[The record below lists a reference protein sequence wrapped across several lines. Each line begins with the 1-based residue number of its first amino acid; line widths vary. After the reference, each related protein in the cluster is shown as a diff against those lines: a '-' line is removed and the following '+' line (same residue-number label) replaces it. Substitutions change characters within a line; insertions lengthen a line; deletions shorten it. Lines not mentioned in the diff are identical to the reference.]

1 MRRLLLPVA
10 LLAALVFATSA
21 SSATLFVIK
30 GKGWGHGVGLSQWGA
45 YGLARGYAVGHPYTW
60 QEIIAHYFHNTT
72 IGARSGPVSV
82 RLVASS
88 NSVTIGPAF
97 KVEAGSRSVQHAS
110 ASTVT
115 KTSTGRIKVSGIEG
129 TFASPATFSP
139 NGSVL
144 QLGAGRYRGNL
155 VVAAVGG
162 GVRVVNRLPVDAYVR
177 GVVTNESPA
186 GWGDVGAQAALEA
199 QAVAAR
205 SYALWTVAH
214 GGGKCGGF
222 LCPDTRDQVYRGYD
236 SETANGKAAVTATAG
251 KVALSAGSVAETFF
265 SSSSGGRTAASVDTW
280 GGNINYLEST
290 PDPADLNPSNP
301 NRSWRAVYTGKEF
314 GHKLGTPTP
323 NDGVVSS
330 RASGRVRAITVRGP
344 TWSQTVSGAA
354 PLQSPE
360 YWRSGSTL
368 GLKSGRFWLGV
379 QRITIDVHRSRCRLP
394 VHLSV
399 FGHGV
404 GTIKLE
410 QRRVTSTTWTEIALT
425 KVDATH
431 WKATRHPCVSIDYRI
446 RSSDAAGPR
455 VHVDVSPNIAFEAHQ
470 HAGGL
475 TGKVNPLLPG
485 QTVTVQKK
493 TSSGWKAVSTATIQA
508 DGSFK
513 AVFNV
518 TNGFYRAKVVP
529 PASTGL
535 VTGYSPRLKV
545 VTG

>member
-1 MRRLLLPVA
+1 MRRFLLPVA
-10 LLAALVFATSA
+10 LLAALAFAASA
-21 SSATLFVIK
+21 SSATLFVVK

-45 YGLARGYAVGHPYTW
+45 YGLARGYAVDHPHTW
-60 QEIIAHYFHNTT
+60 REIIAHYFHNTK
-72 IGARSGPVSV
+72 IGDRSGRVSV
-82 RLVASS
+82 RLVASG
-88 NSVTIGPAF
+88 NAVTIGPAF

-115 KTSTGRIKVSGIEG
+115 RTSTGRIKVSGIKR

-139 NGSVL
+139 TGSVL
-144 QLGAGRYRGNL
+144 ALGSRHYRGTL
-155 VVAAVGG
+155 KVAAVGG
-162 GVRVVNRLPVDAYVR
+162 GVRVVNRLPVDSYVR

-222 LCPDTRDQVYRGYD
+222 LCPDTSDQVYNGYD

-251 KVALSAGSVAETFF
+251 KTALSAGSVAETFF

-280 GGNINYLEST
+280 GGNLDYLEST
-290 PDPADLNPSNP
+290 ADPADLNPDNP
-301 NRSWRAVYTGKEF
+301 NRAWRVLLSPKEL
-314 GHKLGTPTP
+314 GHLLGTPRP
-323 NDGVVSS
+323 RDASVSS
-330 RASGRVRAITVRGP
+330 RVSGRANTMSVVGNSGSQVVSGGPEHFRAIMHT
-344 TWSQTVSGAA
+344 
-354 PLQSPE
+354 
-360 YWRSGSTL
+360 
-368 GLKSGRFWLGV
+368 KSSRFWVGV
-379 QRITIDVHRSRCRLP
+379 QALTTDVHSSRCKFP

-410 QRRVTSTTWTEIALT
+410 QRKATSSTWTEVALN

-431 WKATRHPCVSIDYRI
+431 WKVTRHPCVSMNYRV
-446 RSSDAAGPR
+446 RSGEAAGPM
-455 VHVDVSPNIAFEAHQ
+455 VHVDVSPNVAFDARQ
-470 HAGGL
+470 HANGL
-475 TGKVNPLLPG
+475 TGKVNPLLTG
-485 QTVTVQKK
+485 QTVTVQKN
-493 TSSGWKAVSTATIQA
+493 TSSGWKGVATATLQA

-529 PASTGL
+529 SASTGL
-535 VTGYSPRLKV
+535 VTGYSPKLKV
-545 VTG
+545 ALG

>member
-1 MRRLLLPVA
+1 MRRFLLPVA
-10 LLAALVFATSA
+10 LLAALAFAASA
-21 SSATLFVIK
+21 SSATLFVVK

-45 YGLARGYAVGHPYTW
+45 YGLARSYAVDHPYTW
-60 QEIIAHYFHNTT
+60 REIIAHYFHNTK
-72 IGARSGPVSV
+72 IGDRSGRVSV
-82 RLVASS
+82 RLVASG
-88 NSVTIGPAF
+88 NAVTIGPAF

-115 KTSTGRIKVSGIEG
+115 RTSTGRIKVSGIKR

-139 NGSVL
+139 TGSVL
-144 QLGAGRYRGNL
+144 ALGSRHYRGNL
-155 VVAAVGG
+155 KVAAVGG
-162 GVRVVNRLPVDAYVR
+162 GVRVVNRLPVDSYVR

-222 LCPDTRDQVYRGYD
+222 LCPDTSDQVYNGYD

-251 KVALSAGSVAETFF
+251 KAVLSAGSVAETFF

-280 GGNINYLEST
+280 GGNLDYLET
-290 PDPADLNPSNP
+290 TADPADLNPDNP
-301 NRSWRAVYTGKEF
+301 NRAWRVLLSPKEL
-314 GHKLGTPTP
+314 GHLLGTPRP
-323 NDGVVSS
+323 RDASVSS
-330 RASGRVRAITVRGP
+330 RVSGRANTMSVVGNSGSQVVSGGPEHFRAIMHT
-344 TWSQTVSGAA
+344 
-354 PLQSPE
+354 
-360 YWRSGSTL
+360 
-368 GLKSGRFWLGV
+368 KSSRFWVGV
-379 QRITIDVHRSRCRLP
+379 QALTTDVHSSRCRLP

-410 QRRVTSTTWTEIALT
+410 QRKATSSTWTEVALN

-431 WKATRHPCVSIDYRI
+431 WKVTRHPCVSMNYRV
-446 RSSDAAGPR
+446 RSGEVAGPM
-455 VHVDVSPNIAFEAHQ
+455 VHVDVSPNVAFDARQ
-470 HAGGL
+470 HANGL
-475 TGKVNPLLPG
+475 TGKVNPLLTG
-485 QTVTVQKK
+485 QTVTVQKN
-493 TSSGWKAVSTATIQA
+493 TSSGWKGVATATLQA

-529 PASTGL
+529 SASTGL
-535 VTGYSPRLKV
+535 VTGYSPKLKV
-545 VTG
+545 VLG